1 MSAKKQKAEM
11 ENPVEFGNGPELD
24 DLDLK
29 IVNEL
34 LDDSE
39 ISSTDIAKKYDKP
52 LSTIQRRRTK
62 LERSFLLKDYAI
74 NVKYANWRSG
84 EIFVRILKGKAEDV
98 AKEIFDRYQYNI
110 TLVSTTMNNVGNLII
125 HIYFRTSPQMFSI
138 IEELR
143 RMQFVED
150 VLYAEHIEVLGERKP
165 RFILEDF
172 MKSKNSAKM
181 R

>member
-1 MSAKKQKAEM
+1 M
-11 ENPVEFGNGPELD
+11 EKPTRFGNGPELD
-24 DLDLK
+24 DLDMK
-29 IVNEL
+29 ITNEL

-39 ISSTDIAKKYDKP
+39 MSSSDIARKYDKP

-62 LERSFLLKDYAI
+62 LERTILIKDYGI

-84 EIFVRILKGKAEDV
+84 EIFVRILQGKAEEV
-98 AKEIFDRYQYNI
+98 AKEIFDRYENNI

-125 HIYFRTSPQMFSI
+125 HIYFRTSPQMFAI

-143 RMQFVED
+143 RMPGVED

-165 RFILEDF
+165 RFILEDL
-172 MKSKNSAKM
+172 MKNKNSAKH

>member
-1 MSAKKQKAEM
+1 MAVKKPQAEM
-11 ENPVEFGNGPELD
+11 EILESGNGPELD

-39 ISSTDIAKKYDKP
+39 TSSTKIANKYDKP
-52 LSTIQRRRTK
+52 LSTIQRRRTR
-62 LERSFLLKDYAI
+62 LERTILLKDYAI
-74 NVKYANWRSG
+74 DVKYANWRSG
-84 EIFVRILKGKAEDV
+84 EIFVRIQGGKTAEIANEV
-98 AKEIFDRYQYNI
+98 FERYKNNVTMI
-110 TLVSTTMNNVGNLII
+110 STTMNNVGNLII

-138 IEELR
+138 IEDIR
-143 RMQFVED
+143 RMED
-150 VLYAEHIEVLGERKP
+150 VDEVLYAEHIEVLGERKP

-172 MKSKNSAKM
+172 MKSHNSAKL

>member
-1 MSAKKQKAEM
+1 MAVRKPKAEL
-11 ENPVEFGNGPELD
+11 ENLVEFENGPELD
-24 DLDLK
+24 ELDLK

-39 ISSTDIAKKYDKP
+39 TSSTKIASKYGKP
-52 LSTIQRRRTK
+52 LSTIQRRRTR
-62 LERSFLLKDYAI
+62 LERTILVKDYAI
-74 NVKYANWRSG
+74 DVSYANWRSG
-84 EIFVRILKGKAEDV
+84 EVFARVLKGKTEEV
-98 AKEIFDRYQYNI
+98 AEIFEKYKSNI
-110 TLVSTTMNNVGNLII
+110 TLVSTTMNNVGNLIF

-138 IEELR
+138 IEDLR
-143 RMQFVED
+143 RMPNVED

-172 MKSKNSAKM
+172 MKSTNSAKH

>member
-1 MSAKKQKAEM
+1 MMAEKNPEM
-11 ENPVEFGNGPELD
+11 EIPESWNGPELD

-39 ISSTDIAKKYDKP
+39 TSSTKIANKYDTP
-52 LSTIQRRRTK
+52 LSTIQRRRTR
-62 LERSFLLKDYAI
+62 LERTILLKDYAI
-74 NVKYANWRSG
+74 NIKYANWRSG
-84 EIFVRILKGKAEDV
+84 EIFVRVLKGKTNEV
-98 AKEIFDRYQYNI
+98 AREVFERYKNNI
-110 TLVSTTMNNVGNLII
+110 TLVITTMNNVGNLII

-138 IEELR
+138 IEDLR
-143 RMQFVED
+143 RMQDVLD
-150 VLYAEHIEVLGERKP
+150 VLYAEHIDVLGERKP

-172 MKSKNSAKM
+172 AKNKNSAKL

>member
-1 MSAKKQKAEM
+1 VSVRKPKVEM
-11 ENPVEFGNGPELD
+11 EGLLEFGNGPELD

-34 LDDSE
+34 LDNAE
-39 ISSTDIAKKYDKP
+39 ISSSDISRQHGKP

-62 LERSFLLKDYAI
+62 LERTILVKDYAI

-84 EIFVRILKGKAEDV
+84 EIFVRVLKGKTEEV
-98 AKEIFDRYQYNI
+98 AKEIFDRYVNNI

-125 HIYFRTSPQMFSI
+125 HIYFRTSPQMFTI

-143 RMQFVED
+143 RFPGVED
-150 VLYAEHIEVLGERKP
+150 VLYAEHIDVLGERKP
-165 RFILEDF
+165 RFILEDL
-172 MKSKNSAKM
+172 MKNKNSGK
-181 R
+181 RR